1 MLLLQDI
8 TNFRQT
14 ASKLHRQCGH
24 TGSEKLVKLL
34 RNAGVRNRKL
44 ELEIEAVAIGCET
57 CKKFKRPVPRPVVAL
72 PMASKFNEVIAMDL
86 KVWDKYYFLVIVDL
100 ATRYCAATVLTNKL
114 ASSVISELFT
124 SWISTFG
131 GPKKILTDNGREFN
145 NVELQELGEAFN
157 IKIMTTAAESPWS
170 NGACERL
177 NDVLGSHVSKI
188 IDDTHCELRMAL
200 AWAVSARNALANSSG
215 FSPNQLVFGFNP
227 GIPDVFESDAT
238 ALEPINSSDIV
249 RKNLNALH
257 SARREFVKF
266 ESKERIRRA
275 LRHNTRATH
284 PDDLQRGDEV
294 YFKRRDDNQWHGPG
308 VIVAWEGKL
317 ALVRHGG
324 EYYRVHTCRLTML
337 PRESA
342 GIEENPGC
350 SHNENTKSQHVSDD
364 DDNNEEFEF
373 KVQSNTPQSIDNANG
388 AREDEQVDVQLHDEN
403 VSGVCGETSKLA
415 AWKRGQRFRG
425 IDSNTGEPISG
436 KILSRAGKATGAY
449 RNCYNI
455 EKDTDGS
462 KDWYNFEKLKD
473 LVTVPDHEEMV
484 FCIS

>member
-1 MLLLQDI
+1 M
-8 TNFRQT
+8 
-14 ASKLHRQCGH
+14 AK
-24 TGSEKLVKLL
+24 
-34 RNAGVRNRKL
+34 
-44 ELEIEAVAIGCET
+44 GCET
-57 CKKFKRPVPRPVVAL
+57 CMKFKRPVPRPAVAL

-86 KVWDKYYFLVIVDL
+86 KVWDKYYFLPFLVIVDL

-114 ASSVISELFT
+114 ASSVISGLFT

-145 NVELQELGEAFN
+145 NVELRELGEAFN
-157 IKIMTTAAESPWS
+157 IKIMTKAAESPWS
-170 NGACERL
+170 NGVCERL

-188 IDDTHCELRMAL
+188 TDDTHSELRMAL

-227 GIPDVFESDAT
+227 AIPDVFESDPP

-266 ESKERIRRA
+266 ESEERIRRA

-284 PDDLQRGDEV
+284 PDDLQKGNEV

-324 EYYRVHTCRLTML
+324 EYHRVHTCRLTKL

-342 GIEENPGC
+342 GIEDNPGS
-350 SHNENTKSQHVSDD
+350 SHNEKTKSQHVPDD

-388 AREDEQVDVQLHDEN
+388 AQEDEQVDVQLHDEN

-415 AWKRGQRFRG
+415 TWKRGQRFRG

-462 KDWYNFEKLKD
+462 KDWYNFEK
-473 LVTVPDHEEMV
+473 T
-484 FCIS
+484 

>member
-1 MLLLQDI
+1 
-8 TNFRQT
+8 
-14 ASKLHRQCGH
+14 
-24 TGSEKLVKLL
+24 
-34 RNAGVRNRKL
+34 
-44 ELEIEAVAIGCET
+44 
-57 CKKFKRPVPRPVVAL
+57 
-72 PMASKFNEVIAMDL
+72 MATKFNEVIAMDL
-86 KVWDKYYFLVIVDL
+86 KVWDRYYFLVIVDL

-114 ASSVISELFT
+114 ASSVISGLFI

-131 GPKKILTDNGREFN
+131 GPKMILTDNGREFN
-145 NVELQELGEAFN
+145 NVELRELGEAFN

-200 AWAVSARNALANSSG
+200 AWTVSARNALANTSG

-227 GIPDVFESDAT
+227 AIPDVFKSDPS
-238 ALEPINSSDIV
+238 ALELINSFDIV

-266 ESKERIRRA
+266 ESEERISRA

-308 VIVAWEGKL
+308 VIVAWEEKL

-324 EYYRVHTCRLTML
+324 EYYRVHTCRLTKL
-337 PRESA
+337 PRETA
-342 GIEENPGC
+342 GIEECPGS
-350 SHNENTKSQHVSDD
+350 SHNEKTKSQHVSDD

-388 AREDEQVDVQLHDEN
+388 AQEDEQVDVQLHDEN
-403 VSGVCGETSKLA
+403 ASGVCGETS
-415 AWKRGQRFRG
+415 
-425 IDSNTGEPISG
+425 N
-436 KILSRAGKATGAY
+436 
-449 RNCYNI
+449 
-455 EKDTDGS
+455 
-462 KDWYNFEKLKD
+462 
-473 LVTVPDHEEMV
+473 
-484 FCIS
+484 